1 MKNIYTLC
9 LGIIQGKLHHWS
21 FLRSILH
28 VRGKACGPASQPG
41 VFRDVPKKRLPKVV
55 NFYVATT

>member
-1 MKNIYTLC
+1 M
-9 LGIIQGKLHHWS
+9 
-21 FLRSILH
+21 
-28 VRGKACGPASQPG
+28 RGKACGPASQPG